1 MFSKVQK
8 IIFMLLVAYFT
19 LVGCTTY
26 YKKSADAEVYS
37 ILKEK
42 DKKVGGMPA
51 DFSIDKT
58 FNLQFDDKPTSPPI
72 KLSLVNAIE
81 LAVKNSSEYQSRKE
95 RLYLTAL
102 ALTLTRHEWDPL
114 YSATASGEIKREA
127 KLNSLSG
134 VLSLGVRKMLAT
146 GADLSVSLT
155 TNLFRYID
163 VLDPQKSA
171 ESTIAATL
179 TQPLLKGF
187 GKTVAMENLTQGERD
202 VAYAIREF
210 VRYRK
215 TFSVNIAKSYFRI
228 LKQKDQVNN
237 VWNNYQ
243 SLKLERERAELMAQ
257 AGRLPEFQLDQT
269 RQNELRARDQ
279 WIRATQT
286 YKNLLDEF
294 KLDLELPADLNIELD
309 PREMEKLALQG
320 IESLKISETEAISTA
335 LAYRLD
341 LKNVREQ
348 VEDTRRKI
356 TVAKNAL
363 LPRLDAKLKYNNTTQ
378 QTQNPIKPLKFND
391 ETDAYSA
398 GLSLELPL
406 DRKAARNNYR
416 QALINYEVA
425 KRKLA
430 EQIDRTKLEV
440 RNAIRNLE
448 QAEQS
453 YQIQKNSLSL
463 AERRVESTS
472 LLQQAGRASTRD
484 VLDARDA
491 LLEAQN
497 ALTSAL
503 VDHYYARLDL
513 YLAMEAI
520 KIDDNGI
527 WHIEQLPQEVKDY
540 AAGQ

>member
-1 MFSKVQK
+1 MFSKVLK
-8 IIFMLLVAYFT
+8 IVLILVVAYFT
-19 LVGCTTY
+19 LIGCATY

-51 DFSIDKT
+51 DFSIDKK

-72 KLSLVNAIE
+72 RFSLVNAIE
-81 LAVKNSSEYQSRKE
+81 LAVKNSREYQSRKE

-102 ALTLTRHEWDPL
+102 ALTLTRHEWDPI

-202 VAYAIREF
+202 VVYAIREF

-294 KLDLELPADLNIELD
+294 KLELGLPADLNIELD

-320 IESLKISETEAISTA
+320 IEALKISETEAISTA

-348 VEDTRRKI
+348 VEDARRKI

-363 LPRLDAKLKYNNTTQ
+363 LPRLDTKFKYNNTTQ

-425 KRKLA
+425 KRKLV

>member
-1 MFSKVQK
+1 MFFKK
-8 IIFMLLVAYFT
+8 HKNILIFLLIYLLA
-19 LVGCTTY
+19 GCATY

-42 DKKVGGMPA
+42 DKKVGGMPE
-51 DFSIDKT
+51 DFSIDKK
-58 FNLQFDDKPTSPPI
+58 FNLHFDDISTTPPI
-72 KLSLVNAIE
+72 RLSLVNALE
-81 LAVKNSSEYQSRKE
+81 LATKNSREYQSRKE

-155 TNLFRYID
+155 TNMFRYLD

-171 ESTIAATL
+171 QSVITATL
-179 TQPLLKGF
+179 TQPLLKGA
-187 GKTVAMENLTQGERD
+187 GKKVAMENLTQEERD
-202 VAYAIREF
+202 VIYAIREF
-210 VRYRK
+210 VRFRK

-237 VWNNYQ
+237 VGNNYQ

-257 AGRLPEFQLDQT
+257 AGRLPEFQVDQT

-294 KLDLELPADLNIELD
+294 KLDLGLPADLNIELD
-309 PREMEKLALQG
+309 PREMEKLTLKG
-320 IESLKISETEAISTA
+320 IESLKISETEAIASA
-335 LAYRLD
+335 LDRRLD

-348 VEDTRRKI
+348 VEDARRKI
-356 TVAKNAL
+356 AVAKNAL
-363 LPRLDAKLKYNNTTQ
+363 LPRLDAKFKYDNTTQ
-378 QTQNPIKPLKFND
+378 QTQNPIKPLKFTD
-391 ETDAYSA
+391 ENDAYSG

-425 KRKLA
+425 KRKLT

-497 ALTSAL
+497 AVTSAL
-503 VDHYYARLDL
+503 VDHYYACLDL

-527 WHIEQLPQEVKDY
+527 WHIEQVPQEVKDY
-540 AAGQ
+540 AAGK